1 MRHSGLRAQGSV
13 CIYGDFGGVGVSSR
27 KQTSQKNQRESE
39 REGENISAVQLW
51 TGRTPGRRNQNQ
63 IQRTF
68 QTLKF
73 KI

>member
-51 TGRTPGRRNQNQ
+51 TGRTPRKEEPESDSENLPN
-63 IQRTF
+63 IEV
-68 QTLKF
+68 
-73 KI
+73 